1 MTRKSYYRDFL
12 IECKPFIKLSV
23 FAKMVDLNPSTLSLF
38 LRTPDNDY
46 MISESKL
53 MQLTDLITSTIRNFA

>member
-1 MTRKSYYRDFL
+1 MRKSYIRDFL

-38 LRTPDNDY
+38 MKSPANDY
-46 MISESKL
+46 MISIEKL
-53 MQLTDLITSTIRNFA
+53 EQLRSIIEETMRNFA